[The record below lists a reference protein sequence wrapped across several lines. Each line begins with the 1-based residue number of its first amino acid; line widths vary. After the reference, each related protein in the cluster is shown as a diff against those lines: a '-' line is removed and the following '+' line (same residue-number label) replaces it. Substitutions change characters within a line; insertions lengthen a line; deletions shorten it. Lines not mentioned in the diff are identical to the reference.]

1 MKRFEVDEEEEQK
14 AYQAIAS
21 SCCTVKEVTRL
32 LSEMKVCMCNLKII
46 PYFFLLNLR
55 VYTRPKTNSF
65 CLRSVPCMAMT
76 VQVDLI
82 TLAPVWHPV

>member
-32 LSEMKVCMCNLKII
+32 LSEMKVCMCYLITYMLLQCI
-46 PYFFLLNLR
+46 PGLR
-55 VYTRPKTNSF
+55 EIG
-65 CLRSVPCMAMT
+65 LRSGCMAMMYK
-76 VQVDLI
+76 
-82 TLAPVWHPV
+82 